1 MNHNKKDIAAGRY
14 YVHNTNSSPSQTV
27 VTEPENKQ
35 KRKRFKKLKTVS
47 GDELMKKTVKPVRF
61 VVKDLLPRGL
71 NIVAGKRKE
80 GKSWLMLDLCFSVAA
95 GEKFLDFDT
104 EQGTVL
110 YLDLEDPETRLL
122 QRAREIRDV
131 IPSRFHEATRAGKLG
146 AGLAEQIEDFV
157 RDHPDTNLVV
167 IDTLQKIRK
176 PKGDTYA
183 GDYQVVSSLKNLADK
198 LNIAIVCI
206 HHTRKMKAK
215 DTFDSVLGSTGLTA
229 AADGIYVLERKAEG
243 KPFGQL
249 SFISR
254 DIPDGS
260 ISVRF
265 DHDTCRWYPV
275 TQSDMERELL
285 LTDDADEAMSAL
297 VSFMKQ
303 ELIYEGTATELC
315 ERLGLNIGANNLS
328 SKLSKYKNSLQKLG
342 VDYTK
347 EKRNNHKVFTL
358 NYNRKEPEYD
368 GTMKSAYT
376 LEAMKKPGEQPFV
389 GDSENGLH
397 RTA

>member
-1 MNHNKKDIAAGRY
+1 MNWDAFKNHDGTY
-14 YVHNTNSSPSQTV
+14 YVHR
-27 VTEPENKQ
+27 EYNKPMPDAELGQEAEQ
-35 KRKRFKKLKTVS
+35 KRKKFKKLRTVS
-47 GDELMKKTVKPVRF
+47 GDELMKKTIKPARF
-61 VVKDLLPRGL
+61 VVNGLLPRGL

-80 GKSWLMLDLCFSVAA
+80 GKSWLMLDLCFSVAE
-95 GEKFLDFDT
+95 GEKFLDHPT

-110 YLDLEDPETRLL
+110 YLDLEDPESRLI

-131 IPSRFHEATRAGKLG
+131 IPSKFHEATKAGRLG
-146 AGLAEQIEDFV
+146 GGLTEQIEDFV
-157 RDHPDTNLVV
+157 KEHPDTNLVV

-183 GDYQVVSSLKNLADK
+183 GDYAVISALKNLADR
-198 LNIAIVCI
+198 LDIAIVCI

-229 AADGIYVLERKAEG
+229 AADGIYVLERKADG
-243 KPFGQL
+243 KPFGRL
-249 SFISR
+249 SYISR
-254 DIPDGS
+254 DLPDGDLP
-260 ISVRF
+260 VRF
-265 DHDTCRWYPV
+265 DHDTCRWYPIA
-275 TQSDMERELL
+275 SIDMERELL
-285 LTDDADEAMSAL
+285 LADDAMSAL

-303 ELIYEGTATELC
+303 ELIYEGTATDLC

-328 SKLSKYKNSLQKLG
+328 SKLSKYKYSLQKLG
-342 VDYTK
+342 IEYTK
-347 EKRNNHKVFTL
+347 EKRNNNKVFTL

-376 LEAMKKPGEQPFV
+376 IDTMKKPGEEPFV
-389 GDSENGLH
+389 GISENGLH

>member
-1 MNHNKKDIAAGRY
+1 MNWDAFKNHDGTY
-14 YVHNTNSSPSQTV
+14 YVHR
-27 VTEPENKQ
+27 EYNKPMPDAELGQEAEQ
-35 KRKRFKKLKTVS
+35 KRKKFKKLRTVS
-47 GDELMKKTVKPVRF
+47 GDELMKKTVKPARF
-61 VVKDLLPRGL
+61 VVNGLLPRGL

-80 GKSWLMLDLCFSVAA
+80 GKSWLMLDLCFSVAE
-95 GEKFLDFDT
+95 GEKFLDHDT

-110 YLDLEDPETRLL
+110 YLDLEDPESRLI
-122 QRAREIRDV
+122 QRARGIRDV
-131 IPSRFHEATRAGKLG
+131 IPSKFHEATKAGRLG
-146 AGLAEQIEDFV
+146 GGLTEQIEDFV
-157 RDHPDTNLVV
+157 KEHPDTNLVV

-183 GDYQVVSSLKNLADK
+183 GDYAVISALKNLADR
-198 LNIAIVCI
+198 LDIAIVCI

-229 AADGIYVLERKAEG
+229 AADGIYVLERKADD
-243 KPFGQL
+243 KPFGRL

-254 DIPDGS
+254 DLPDGDLP
-260 ISVRF
+260 VRF
-265 DHDTCRWYPV
+265 DHDTCRWYPIAS
-275 TQSDMERELL
+275 SDMERELL
-285 LTDDADEAMSAL
+285 LADEAMSAL
-297 VSFMKQ
+297 VSFMQQ

-376 LEAMKKPGEQPFV
+376 PEALKKPGEEPFV
-389 GDSENGLH
+389 GISENGLH

>member
-1 MNHNKKDIAAGRY
+1 MNRDAFKNHDGTY
-14 YVHNTNSSPSQTV
+14 YVHR
-27 VTEPENKQ
+27 EYNKPMPDAELGQEAEQ
-35 KRKRFKKLKTVS
+35 KRKKFRKLRTVS
-47 GDELMKKTVKPVRF
+47 GDELMKKTVKPARF
-61 VVKDLLPRGL
+61 VVNGLLPRGL

-80 GKSWLMLDLCFSVAA
+80 GKSWLMLDLCFSVAE
-95 GEKFLDFDT
+95 GEKFLDHDT

-110 YLDLEDPETRLL
+110 YLDLEDPESRLI
-122 QRAREIRDV
+122 QRARGIRDV
-131 IPSRFHEATRAGKLG
+131 IPSKFHEATKAGRLG
-146 AGLAEQIEDFV
+146 GGLTEQIEDFV
-157 RDHPDTNLVV
+157 KEHPDTNLVV

-183 GDYQVVSSLKNLADK
+183 GDYAVISALKNLADR
-198 LNIAIVCI
+198 LDISIVCI

-229 AADGIYVLERKAEG
+229 AADGIYVLERKADG
-243 KPFGQL
+243 KPFGRL

-254 DIPDGS
+254 DLPDGDLP
-260 ISVRF
+260 VRF
-265 DHDTCRWYPV
+265 DHDTCRWYPIAS
-275 TQSDMERELL
+275 SDMERELL
-285 LTDDADEAMSAL
+285 LADEAMSAL

-328 SKLSKYKNSLQKLG
+328 SKLSKYKSSLQKLG

-376 LEAMKKPGEQPFV
+376 PEALKKPGEEPFV
-389 GDSENGLH
+389 GISENGLH

>member
-1 MNHNKKDIAAGRY
+1 MMNWDAFKNHDGTY
-14 YVHNTNSSPSQTV
+14 YVHR
-27 VTEPENKQ
+27 EYNKPMPDAELGQ
-35 KRKRFKKLKTVS
+35 EAEQNRKKFKKLRTVS
-47 GDELMKKTVKPVRF
+47 GDELMKKTVKPARF
-61 VVKDLLPRGL
+61 IVNGLLPRGL

-80 GKSWLMLDLCFSVAA
+80 GKSWLMLDLCFSVAE
-95 GEKFLDFDT
+95 GEKFLDHDT

-110 YLDLEDPETRLL
+110 YLDLEDPESRLI
-122 QRAREIRDV
+122 QRARGIRDV
-131 IPSRFHEATRAGKLG
+131 IPSKFHEATKAGRLG
-146 AGLAEQIEDFV
+146 GGLTEQIEDFV
-157 RDHPDTNLVV
+157 KEHPDTNLVV

-183 GDYQVVSSLKNLADK
+183 GDYAVISALKSLADR
-198 LNIAIVCI
+198 LDIAIVCI

-229 AADGIYVLERKAEG
+229 AADSIYVLERRADG
-243 KPFGQL
+243 KPFGRL

-254 DIPDGS
+254 DLPDGDLP
-260 ISVRF
+260 VRF
-265 DHDTCRWYPV
+265 DHDTCRWYPIAS
-275 TQSDMERELL
+275 SDMERELL
-285 LTDDADEAMSAL
+285 LADEAMSAL

-303 ELIYEGTATELC
+303 ELIYEGTATDLC

-328 SKLSKYKNSLQKLG
+328 SKLSKYKDSLQKLG

-347 EKRNNHKVFTL
+347 EKRNNHKVFIL

-376 LEAMKKPGEQPFV
+376 IDTMKKPGEEPFV
-389 GDSENGLH
+389 GISENGLH

>member
-1 MNHNKKDIAAGRY
+1 MNWDAFKNHDGTY
-14 YVHNTNSSPSQTV
+14 YVHR
-27 VTEPENKQ
+27 EYNKPMPDAELGQEAEQ
-35 KRKRFKKLKTVS
+35 KRKKFKKLRTVS
-47 GDELMKKTVKPVRF
+47 GDELMKKTVKPARF
-61 VVKDLLPRGL
+61 VVNGLLPRGL
-71 NIVAGKRKE
+71 NIIAGKRKE
-80 GKSWLMLDLCFSVAA
+80 GKSWLMLDLCFSVAE
-95 GEKFLDFDT
+95 GEKFLDHDT

-110 YLDLEDPETRLL
+110 YLDLEDPESRLI
-122 QRAREIRDV
+122 QRARGIRDV
-131 IPSRFHEATRAGKLG
+131 IPSKFHEATKAGRLG
-146 AGLAEQIEDFV
+146 GGLTEQIEDFV
-157 RDHPDTNLVV
+157 KEHPDTNLVV

-183 GDYQVVSSLKNLADK
+183 GDYAVISALKNLADR
-198 LNIAIVCI
+198 LDIAIVCI

-229 AADGIYVLERKAEG
+229 AADGIYVLERKADD
-243 KPFGQL
+243 KPFGRL

-254 DIPDGS
+254 DLPDGDLP
-260 ISVRF
+260 VRF
-265 DHDTCRWYPV
+265 DHDTCRWYPIAS
-275 TQSDMERELL
+275 SDMERELL
-285 LTDDADEAMSAL
+285 LADEAMSAL
-297 VSFMKQ
+297 VSFMQQ

-376 LEAMKKPGEQPFV
+376 PEALKKPGEEPFV
-389 GDSENGLH
+389 GISENGLH

>member
-1 MNHNKKDIAAGRY
+1 MNQIDKDITEGRY
-14 YVHNTNSSPSQTV
+14 YVHRTYSAPSQDAV
-27 VTEPENKQ
+27 IEPENKQ
-35 KRKRFKKLKTVS
+35 KHKRFKKLKTVS

-61 VVKDLLPRGL
+61 VVKNLLPRGL
-71 NIVAGKRKE
+71 NIVVGKRKE

-131 IPSRFHEATRAGKLG
+131 IPSNFHEATRAGKLG

-157 RDHPDTNLVV
+157 HDHPDTNLVV

-183 GDYQVVSSLKNLADK
+183 GDYQVISSLKNLADK

-243 KPFGQL
+243 KPFGRL

-254 DIPDGS
+254 DVPDGEF
-260 ISVRF
+260 SVRF
-265 DHDTCRWYPV
+265 DYETCR
-275 TQSDMERELL
+275 
-285 LTDDADEAMSAL
+285 
-297 VSFMKQ
+297 
-303 ELIYEGTATELC
+303 
-315 ERLGLNIGANNLS
+315 
-328 SKLSKYKNSLQKLG
+328 
-342 VDYTK
+342 
-347 EKRNNHKVFTL
+347 
-358 NYNRKEPEYD
+358 
-368 GTMKSAYT
+368 
-376 LEAMKKPGEQPFV
+376 
-389 GDSENGLH
+389 
-397 RTA
+397 

>member
-1 MNHNKKDIAAGRY
+1 MMNWDAFKNHDGTY
-14 YVHNTNSSPSQTV
+14 YVHR
-27 VTEPENKQ
+27 EYNKPMPDAELGQEAEQ
-35 KRKRFKKLKTVS
+35 KRKKFKKLRTVS
-47 GDELMKKTVKPVRF
+47 GDELMKKTVKPARF
-61 VVKDLLPRGL
+61 IVNGLLPRGL

-80 GKSWLMLDLCFSVAA
+80 GKSWLMLDLCFSVAE
-95 GEKFLDFDT
+95 GEKFLDHDT

-110 YLDLEDPETRLL
+110 YLDLEDPESRLI
-122 QRAREIRDV
+122 QRARGIRDV
-131 IPSRFHEATRAGKLG
+131 IPSGFHEATKAGRLG
-146 AGLAEQIEDFV
+146 GGLTEQIEDFV
-157 RDHPDTNLVV
+157 KEHPDTNLVV

-183 GDYQVVSSLKNLADK
+183 GDYAVISALKNLADR
-198 LNIAIVCI
+198 LDIAIVCI

-229 AADGIYVLERKAEG
+229 AADGIYVLERKADG
-243 KPFGQL
+243 KPFGRL

-254 DIPDGS
+254 DLPDGDLP
-260 ISVRF
+260 VRF
-265 DHDTCRWYPV
+265 DHDTCRWYPIA
-275 TQSDMERELL
+275 SIDMERELL
-285 LTDDADEAMSAL
+285 LADEAMSAL

-376 LEAMKKPGEQPFV
+376 PEALKKPGEEPFV
-389 GDSENGLH
+389 GISENGLH

>member
-1 MNHNKKDIAAGRY
+1 
-14 YVHNTNSSPSQTV
+14 
-27 VTEPENKQ
+27 
-35 KRKRFKKLKTVS
+35 
-47 GDELMKKTVKPVRF
+47 MKKSVKPVRF
-61 VVKDLLPRGL
+61 IVKDLLPRGL

-131 IPSRFHEATRAGKLG
+131 IPSEFHEATRAGKLG

-157 RDHPDTNLVV
+157 HDHPDTNLVV

-198 LNIAIVCI
+198 LNIAIICI

-243 KPFGQL
+243 KPFGKL

-254 DIPDGS
+254 DVPDGE
-260 ISVRF
+260 IPVCF
-265 DHDTCRWYPV
+265 DHDTCRWYPI
-275 TQSDMERELL
+275 TPTDMERELL
-285 LTDDADEAMSAL
+285 LADEAMSAL
-297 VSFMKQ
+297 VSFIKQ

-328 SKLSKYKNSLQKLG
+328 SKLSKYKDLLQKLG
-342 VDYTK
+342 IDYTK

-376 LEAMKKPGEQPFV
+376 LETIK
-389 GDSENGLH
+389 
-397 RTA
+397 

>member
-1 MNHNKKDIAAGRY
+1 MMNWDAFKNHDGTY
-14 YVHNTNSSPSQTV
+14 YVHR
-27 VTEPENKQ
+27 EYNKPMPDAELGQ
-35 KRKRFKKLKTVS
+35 EAPQNRKKFKKLRTVS
-47 GDELMKKTVKPVRF
+47 GDELMKKTIKPARF
-61 VVKDLLPRGL
+61 VVNGLLPRGL

-80 GKSWLMLDLCFSVAA
+80 GKSWLMLDLCFSVAE
-95 GEKFLDFDT
+95 GEKFLDHDT

-110 YLDLEDPETRLL
+110 YLDLEDPESRLI

-131 IPSRFHEATRAGKLG
+131 IPSKFHEATKAGRLG
-146 AGLAEQIEDFV
+146 GGLTEQIEDFV
-157 RDHPDTNLVV
+157 KEHPDTNLVV

-183 GDYQVVSSLKNLADK
+183 GDYAVISALKNLADR
-198 LNIAIVCI
+198 LDIAIVCI
-206 HHTRKMKAK
+206 HNTRKMKAK

-229 AADGIYVLERKAEG
+229 AADGIYVLERRADG
-243 KPFGQL
+243 KPFGRL

-254 DIPDGS
+254 DLPDGDLP
-260 ISVRF
+260 VRF
-265 DHDTCRWYPV
+265 DHDTCRWYPIAS
-275 TQSDMERELL
+275 SDMERELL
-285 LTDDADEAMSAL
+285 LADEAMSAL

-315 ERLGLNIGANNLS
+315 ERLSLNIGANNLS

-376 LEAMKKPGEQPFV
+376 PEALKKPGEEPFV
-389 GDSENGLH
+389 GISENGLH

>member
-1 MNHNKKDIAAGRY
+1 MMNWDAFKNHDGTY
-14 YVHNTNSSPSQTV
+14 YVHR
-27 VTEPENKQ
+27 EYNKPMPDAELGQ
-35 KRKRFKKLKTVS
+35 EAPQNRKKFKKLRTVS
-47 GDELMKKTVKPVRF
+47 GDELMKKTVKPARF
-61 VVKDLLPRGL
+61 VVNGLLPRGL

-80 GKSWLMLDLCFSVAA
+80 GKSWLMLDLCFSVAE
-95 GEKFLDFDT
+95 GEKFLDHDT

-110 YLDLEDPETRLL
+110 YLDLEDPESRLI
-122 QRAREIRDV
+122 QRARGIRDV
-131 IPSRFHEATRAGKLG
+131 IPSKFHEATKAGRLG
-146 AGLAEQIEDFV
+146 GGLTEQIEDFV
-157 RDHPDTNLVV
+157 KEHPDTNLVV

-183 GDYQVVSSLKNLADK
+183 GDYAVISALKNLADR
-198 LNIAIVCI
+198 LDIAIVCI

-229 AADGIYVLERKAEG
+229 AADGIYVLERKADG
-243 KPFGQL
+243 KPFGRL

-254 DIPDGS
+254 DLPDGDLP
-260 ISVRF
+260 VRF
-265 DHDTCRWYPV
+265 DHDTCRWYPIAS
-275 TQSDMERELL
+275 SDMERELL
-285 LTDDADEAMSAL
+285 LTDEAMSAL

-315 ERLGLNIGANNLS
+315 ERLGLNISANNLS

-376 LEAMKKPGEQPFV
+376 PEALKKPGEEPFV
-389 GDSENGLH
+389 GISENGLH

>member
-1 MNHNKKDIAAGRY
+1 MNQNDKDIAEGRY
-14 YVHNTNSSPSQTV
+14 YVHRDHSKEVPAANYPYETP
-27 VTEPENKQ
+27 Q
-35 KRKRFKKLKTVS
+35 KRKKFKKLKTVS
-47 GDELMKKTVKPVRF
+47 GDELMKKSVKPVRF
-61 VVKDLLPRGL
+61 IVKDLLPRGL

-122 QRAREIRDV
+122 QRAREIRDI
-131 IPSRFHEATRAGKLG
+131 IPSKFHEATSAGKLG

-157 RDHPDTNLVV
+157 RNHPDTNLVV
-167 IDTLQKIRK
+167 IDALQKIRK

-183 GDYQVVSSLKNLADK
+183 GDYAVISALKNLADK

-229 AADGIYVLERKAEG
+229 AADGIYVLERKAAG

-254 DIPDGS
+254 DVPDGE
-260 ISVRF
+260 IPVRF
-265 DHDTCRWYPV
+265 DHDTCRWFPV
-275 TQSDMERELL
+275 TTSDMEREMLL
-285 LTDDADEAMSAL
+285 ADEAMSAL
-297 VSFMKQ
+297 IDFMKK
-303 ELIYEGTATELC
+303 ETIFEGTATELC
-315 ERLGLNIGANNLS
+315 ERLGLKIGANNLS
-328 SKLSKYKNSLQKLG
+328 SKLSKYKDSLQKLG
-342 VDYTK
+342 IDYTK
-347 EKRNNHKVFTL
+347 ERHKTQRLLTL
-358 NYNRKEPEYD
+358 IYTPK
-368 GTMKSAYT
+368 TMGDDETMISQHGVTMVKSA
-376 LEAMKKPGEQPFV
+376 
-389 GDSENGLH
+389 
-397 RTA
+397 

>member
-1 MNHNKKDIAAGRY
+1 MNWDAFKNHDGTY
-14 YVHNTNSSPSQTV
+14 YVHR
-27 VTEPENKQ
+27 EHNKPMPDAELGQEAEQ
-35 KRKRFKKLKTVS
+35 KRKKFKKLRTVS
-47 GDELMKKTVKPVRF
+47 GDELMKKTVKPARF
-61 VVKDLLPRGL
+61 VVNGLLPRGL

-80 GKSWLMLDLCFSVAA
+80 GKSWLMLDLCFSVAE
-95 GEKFLDFDT
+95 GEKFLDHDT

-110 YLDLEDPETRLL
+110 YLDLEGPESRLI
-122 QRAREIRDV
+122 QRARGIRDV
-131 IPSRFHEATRAGKLG
+131 IPSKFHEATKAGRLG
-146 AGLAEQIEDFV
+146 GGLTEQIEDFV
-157 RDHPDTNLVV
+157 KEHPDTNLVV

-183 GDYQVVSSLKNLADK
+183 GDYAVISALKNLADR
-198 LNIAIVCI
+198 LDIAIVCI

-229 AADGIYVLERKAEG
+229 AADGIYVLERKADG
-243 KPFGQL
+243 KPFGRL

-254 DIPDGS
+254 DLPDGDLP
-260 ISVRF
+260 VRF
-265 DHDTCRWYPV
+265 DHDTCRWYPIA
-275 TQSDMERELL
+275 SIDMERELL
-285 LTDDADEAMSAL
+285 LADEAMSAL

-303 ELIYEGTATELC
+303 ELIYEGTATDLC

-376 LEAMKKPGEQPFV
+376 PEALKKPGEEPFV
-389 GDSENGLH
+389 GISENGLH

>member
-1 MNHNKKDIAAGRY
+1 MNQYKKEIAAGRY

-35 KRKRFKKLKTVS
+35 KRKKFKKLKTVS

-95 GEKFLDFDT
+95 GKSFMDHPT

-110 YLDLEDPETRLL
+110 YLDLEDPETRLI

-131 IPSRFHEATRAGKLG
+131 IPSKFHEATRAGKLG
-146 AGLAEQIEDFV
+146 SGLAEQIEDFV
-157 RDHPDTNLVV
+157 RDHPDTNLIV

-229 AADGIYVLERKAEG
+229 AADGIYVMERKAEG
-243 KPFGQL
+243 KPFGKL

-254 DIPDGS
+254 DIPDGE

-265 DHDTCRWYPV
+265 DHNTCRWYRV
-275 TQSDMERELL
+275 TPSDMERELL
-285 LTDDADEAMSAL
+285 LADEAMSAL
-297 VSFMKQ
+297 IDFMKR
-303 ELIYEGTATELC
+303 ETVFKGTATELF
-315 ERLGLNIGANNLS
+315 ERLGLKIGANNLS
-328 SKLSKYKNSLQKLG
+328 SKLAKYENSLRNLG
-342 VDYTK
+342 IEFTKDRRKTQRMLTLIYTPK
-347 EKRNNHKVFTL
+347 
-358 NYNRKEPEYD
+358 
-368 GTMKSAYT
+368 TMGDDETMISQHGVTMVKSA
-376 LEAMKKPGEQPFV
+376 
-389 GDSENGLH
+389 
-397 RTA
+397 

>member
-1 MNHNKKDIAAGRY
+1 MMNWDAFKNHDGTY
-14 YVHNTNSSPSQTV
+14 YVHR
-27 VTEPENKQ
+27 EYNKPMPDAELGQ
-35 KRKRFKKLKTVS
+35 EAPQNRKKFKKLRTVS
-47 GDELMKKTVKPVRF
+47 GDELMKKTVKPARF
-61 VVKDLLPRGL
+61 VVNGLLPRGL

-80 GKSWLMLDLCFSVAA
+80 GKSWLMLDLCFSVAE
-95 GEKFLDFDT
+95 GEKFLDRPT

-110 YLDLEDPETRLL
+110 YLDLEDPESRLI
-122 QRAREIRDV
+122 QRARGIRDV
-131 IPSRFHEATRAGKLG
+131 IPSKFHEATKAGRLG
-146 AGLAEQIEDFV
+146 GGLTEQIEDFV
-157 RDHPDTNLVV
+157 KEHPDTNLVV

-183 GDYQVVSSLKNLADK
+183 GDYAVISALKNLAGRLD
-198 LNIAIVCI
+198 IAIVCI

-229 AADGIYVLERKAEG
+229 AADGIYVLERKADG
-243 KPFGQL
+243 KPFGRL

-254 DIPDGS
+254 DLPDGDLP
-260 ISVRF
+260 VRF
-265 DHDTCRWYPV
+265 DHDTCRWYPIAS
-275 TQSDMERELL
+275 SDMERELL
-285 LTDDADEAMSAL
+285 LADDAMSAL

-328 SKLSKYKNSLQKLG
+328 SKLSKYKYSLQKLG

-376 LEAMKKPGEQPFV
+376 PEALKKPGEAPFV
-389 GDSENGLH
+389 GISENGLH

>member
-1 MNHNKKDIAAGRY
+1 MKQNKADALAGRY
-14 YVHNTNSSPSQTV
+14 YVHREYNSPLP
-27 VTEPENKQ
+27 TEDFSSTQAK
-35 KRKRFKKLKTVS
+35 KRKKYKELMTQS
-47 GDELMKKTVKPVRF
+47 GDDLMKKEVRPVQF
-61 VVKDLLPRGL
+61 VVDGLLPRGL
-71 NIVAGKRKE
+71 SIVAGKRKE

-131 IPSRFHEATRAGKLG
+131 IPSQFHEATRAGKLG

-157 RDHPDTNLVV
+157 HDHPDTNLVV

-183 GDYQVVSSLKNLADK
+183 GDYQVVSSLKSLADK
-198 LNIAIVCI
+198 LEIAIVCI

-243 KPFGQL
+243 KPFGKL

-254 DIPDGS
+254 DIPDGD

-265 DHDTCRWYPV
+265 DHDTCRWYPI
-275 TQSDMERELL
+275 TPSDMEREMLL
-285 LTDDADEAMSAL
+285 ADEAMSAL
-297 VSFMKQ
+297 IDFMKR
-303 ELIYEGTATELC
+303 ELLFEGTATELC
-315 ERLGLNIGANNLS
+315 ERLGLKIGANNLS
-328 SKLSKYKNSLQKLG
+328 SKLAKYENSLRNLG
-342 VDYTK
+342 IEFTKDRRKTQRLLTLIYTPK
-347 EKRNNHKVFTL
+347 TKGDDE
-358 NYNRKEPEYD
+358 
-368 GTMKSAYT
+368 TMISQHGVTMVKSA
-376 LEAMKKPGEQPFV
+376 
-389 GDSENGLH
+389 
-397 RTA
+397 

>member
-1 MNHNKKDIAAGRY
+1 MNWDAFKNHDGTY
-14 YVHNTNSSPSQTV
+14 YVHR
-27 VTEPENKQ
+27 EYNKPMPDAGLGQ
-35 KRKRFKKLKTVS
+35 EATQNRKKFKKLRTVS
-47 GDELMKKTVKPVRF
+47 GDELMKKTIKPARF
-61 VVKDLLPRGL
+61 VVNGLLPRGL

-80 GKSWLMLDLCFSVAA
+80 GKSWLMLDLCFSVAE
-95 GEKFLDFDT
+95 GEKFLDYST

-110 YLDLEDPETRLL
+110 YLDLEDPESRLI
-122 QRAREIRDV
+122 QRARGIRDV
-131 IPSRFHEATRAGKLG
+131 IPSKFHEATKADRLG
-146 AGLAEQIEDFV
+146 GGLTEQIEDFV
-157 RDHPDTNLVV
+157 KEHPDTNLVV

-183 GDYQVVSSLKNLADK
+183 GDYAVISALKNLADR
-198 LNIAIVCI
+198 LDIAIVCI

-229 AADGIYVLERKAEG
+229 AADGIYVLERKADG
-243 KPFGQL
+243 KPFGRL

-254 DIPDGS
+254 DLPDGDLP
-260 ISVRF
+260 VRF
-265 DHDTCRWYPV
+265 DHDTCRWYPIAS
-275 TQSDMERELL
+275 SDMERELL
-285 LTDDADEAMSAL
+285 LADDAMSAL

-303 ELIYEGTATELC
+303 ELIYEGTATGLC

-376 LEAMKKPGEQPFV
+376 PEALKKPGEEPFV
-389 GDSENGLH
+389 GISENGLH

>member
-1 MNHNKKDIAAGRY
+1 MNWDAFKNHDGTY
-14 YVHNTNSSPSQTV
+14 YVHR
-27 VTEPENKQ
+27 EYNKPMPDAELGQEVDQ
-35 KRKRFKKLKTVS
+35 KRKKFKKLRTVS
-47 GDELMKKTVKPVRF
+47 GDELMKKTIKPARF
-61 VVKDLLPRGL
+61 VVNGLLPRGL

-80 GKSWLMLDLCFSVAA
+80 GKSWLMLDLCFSVAE
-95 GEKFLDFDT
+95 GEKFLDRPT

-110 YLDLEDPETRLL
+110 YLDLEDPESRLI
-122 QRAREIRDV
+122 QRARGIRDV
-131 IPSRFHEATRAGKLG
+131 IPSKFHEATKAGRLG
-146 AGLAEQIEDFV
+146 GGLTEQIEDFV
-157 RDHPDTNLVV
+157 KEHPDTNLVV

-183 GDYQVVSSLKNLADK
+183 GDYAVISALKNLADR
-198 LNIAIVCI
+198 LDIAIVCI

-229 AADGIYVLERKAEG
+229 AADGIYVLERKADG
-243 KPFGQL
+243 KPFGRL
-249 SFISR
+249 SYISR
-254 DIPDGS
+254 DLPDGDLP
-260 ISVRF
+260 VRF
-265 DHDTCRWYPV
+265 DHDTCRWYPIAS
-275 TQSDMERELL
+275 SDMERELL
-285 LTDDADEAMSAL
+285 LADEAMSAL

-303 ELIYEGTATELC
+303 ELIYEGTATDLC

-376 LEAMKKPGEQPFV
+376 PEALKKPGEEPFV
-389 GDSENGLH
+389 GVSENGLH

>member
-1 MNHNKKDIAAGRY
+1 MNWDAFKNHDGTY
-14 YVHNTNSSPSQTV
+14 YVHR
-27 VTEPENKQ
+27 EYNKPMPDAELGQEAEQ
-35 KRKRFKKLKTVS
+35 KRKKFKKLRTVS
-47 GDELMKKTVKPVRF
+47 GDELMKKTVKPARF
-61 VVKDLLPRGL
+61 VVNGLLPRGL

-80 GKSWLMLDLCFSVAA
+80 GKSWLMLDLCFSVAE
-95 GEKFLDFDT
+95 GEKFLDHDT

-110 YLDLEDPETRLL
+110 YLDLEDPESRLI
-122 QRAREIRDV
+122 QRARGIRDV
-131 IPSRFHEATRAGKLG
+131 IPSKFHEATKAGRLG
-146 AGLAEQIEDFV
+146 GGLTEQIEDFV
-157 RDHPDTNLVV
+157 KEHPDTNLVV

-183 GDYQVVSSLKNLADK
+183 GDYAVISALKNLADR
-198 LNIAIVCI
+198 LDIAIVCI

-229 AADGIYVLERKAEG
+229 AADGIYVLERKADG
-243 KPFGQL
+243 KPFGRL

-254 DIPDGS
+254 DLPDGDLP
-260 ISVRF
+260 VRF
-265 DHDTCRWYPV
+265 DHDTCRWYPIAS
-275 TQSDMERELL
+275 SDMERELL
-285 LTDDADEAMSAL
+285 LADEAMSTL

-303 ELIYEGTATELC
+303 ELIYEGTATDLC

-328 SKLSKYKNSLQKLG
+328 SRLSKYKNSLQKFG

-376 LEAMKKPGEQPFV
+376 PEAVKKPGEAPFV
-389 GDSENGLH
+389 GISENGLH

>member
-1 MNHNKKDIAAGRY
+1 MNWDAFKNHDGTY
-14 YVHNTNSSPSQTV
+14 YVHR
-27 VTEPENKQ
+27 EYNKPMPDAELGQ
-35 KRKRFKKLKTVS
+35 EATQNRKKFKKLRTVS
-47 GDELMKKTVKPVRF
+47 GDELMKKTVKPARF
-61 VVKDLLPRGL
+61 VVNGLLPRGL

-80 GKSWLMLDLCFSVAA
+80 GKSWLMLDLCFSVAE
-95 GEKFLDFDT
+95 GEKFLDHDT

-110 YLDLEDPETRLL
+110 YLDLEDPESRLI
-122 QRAREIRDV
+122 QRARGIRDV
-131 IPSRFHEATRAGKLG
+131 IPSKFHEATKAGRLG
-146 AGLAEQIEDFV
+146 GGLTEQIEDFV
-157 RDHPDTNLVV
+157 KEHPDTNLVV

-183 GDYQVVSSLKNLADK
+183 GDYAVISALKNLADR
-198 LNIAIVCI
+198 LDIAIVCI

-229 AADGIYVLERKAEG
+229 AADGIYVLERKADG
-243 KPFGQL
+243 KPFGRL

-254 DIPDGS
+254 DLPDGDLP
-260 ISVRF
+260 VRF
-265 DHDTCRWYPV
+265 DHDTCRWYPIAS
-275 TQSDMERELL
+275 SDMERELL
-285 LTDDADEAMSAL
+285 LADEAMSAL

-303 ELIYEGTATELC
+303 ELIYEGTATDLC

-328 SKLSKYKNSLQKLG
+328 SKLSKYKIALQKLG

-376 LEAMKKPGEQPFV
+376 PEALKKPGEEPFV
-389 GDSENGLH
+389 GISENGLH

>member
-1 MNHNKKDIAAGRY
+1 MNWDAFKNHDGTY
-14 YVHNTNSSPSQTV
+14 YVHR
-27 VTEPENKQ
+27 EYNKPMPDAELGQETPQ
-35 KRKRFKKLKTVS
+35 KRKKFKKLRTVS
-47 GDELMKKTVKPVRF
+47 GDELMKKTVKPARF
-61 VVKDLLPRGL
+61 VVNGLLPRGL

-80 GKSWLMLDLCFSVAA
+80 GKSWLMLDLCFSVAE
-95 GEKFLDFDT
+95 GEKFLDHPT

-110 YLDLEDPETRLL
+110 YLDLEDPESRLI
-122 QRAREIRDV
+122 QRARGIRDV
-131 IPSRFHEATRAGKLG
+131 IPSKFHEATKAGRLG
-146 AGLAEQIEDFV
+146 GGLTEQIEDFV
-157 RDHPDTNLVV
+157 KEHPDTNLVV

-183 GDYQVVSSLKNLADK
+183 GDYAVISALKSLADR
-198 LNIAIVCI
+198 LDIAIVCI

-229 AADGIYVLERKAEG
+229 AADGIYVLERRADG
-243 KPFGQL
+243 KPFGRL

-254 DIPDGS
+254 DLPDGDLP
-260 ISVRF
+260 VRF
-265 DHDTCRWYPV
+265 DHDTCRWYPIAS
-275 TQSDMERELL
+275 SDMERELL
-285 LTDDADEAMSAL
+285 LADEAMSAL

-303 ELIYEGTATELC
+303 ELIYEGTATDLC

-328 SKLSKYKNSLQKLG
+328 SKLSKYKNTLQKLG
-342 VDYTK
+342 IDYTK

-358 NYNRKEPEYD
+358 NYNRKMPEYD

-376 LEAMKKPGEQPFV
+376 PEAMKKPGEEPFV
-389 GDSENGLH
+389 GISENGLH

>member
-1 MNHNKKDIAAGRY
+1 MNQNDKDIAEGRY
-14 YVHNTNSSPSQTV
+14 CVHRDHSKEVPTANYPYE
-27 VTEPENKQ
+27 EPQ
-35 KRKRFKKLKTVS
+35 KRKKFRKLRTVS
-47 GDELMKKTVKPVRF
+47 GDELMKKTVKPARF

-71 NIVAGKRKE
+71 SIVAGKRKE
-80 GKSWLMLDLCFSVAA
+80 GKSWLMLDLCFSVAE

-131 IPSRFHEATRAGKLG
+131 IPSKFHEATKAGRLG
-146 AGLAEQIEDFV
+146 NGLTEQIEDFV
-157 RDHPDTNLVV
+157 HDYLDTNLVV

-183 GDYQVVSSLKNLADK
+183 GDYQVISSLKNLADK

-243 KPFGQL
+243 KPFGRL

-254 DIPDGS
+254 DLPDGE
-260 ISVRF
+260 IPVRF
-265 DHDTCRWYPV
+265 DHDTCRWYPI
-275 TQSDMERELL
+275 TPSDMERELL
-285 LTDDADEAMSAL
+285 LADEAMSEL
-297 VSFMKQ
+297 IEFMKG
-303 ELIYEGTATELC
+303 ETIFEGTATELC
-315 ERLGLNIGANNLS
+315 VRLGLQIGANNLS
-328 SKLSKYKNSLQKLG
+328 SNLSKYEKSLRNFG
-342 VDYTK
+342 IEYTK
-347 EKRNNHKVFTL
+347 EHHKSQRILTVIYTP
-358 NYNRKEPEYD
+358 KTSGDDE
-368 GTMKSAYT
+368 TMISQHTINMVKSA
-376 LEAMKKPGEQPFV
+376 
-389 GDSENGLH
+389 
-397 RTA
+397 

>member
-1 MNHNKKDIAAGRY
+1 MMNWDAFKNHEGTY
-14 YVHNTNSSPSQTV
+14 YVHR
-27 VTEPENKQ
+27 EYNKPMPDAELGQEAPQ
-35 KRKRFKKLKTVS
+35 KRKKFKKLRTVS
-47 GDELMKKTVKPVRF
+47 GDELMKKTVKPARF
-61 VVKDLLPRGL
+61 VVNGLLPRGL

-80 GKSWLMLDLCFSVAA
+80 GKSWLMLDLCFSVAE
-95 GEKFLDFDT
+95 GEKFLDHDT

-110 YLDLEDPETRLL
+110 YLDLEDPESRLI
-122 QRAREIRDV
+122 QRARGIRDV
-131 IPSRFHEATRAGKLG
+131 IPSKFHEATKAGRLG
-146 AGLAEQIEDFV
+146 GGLTEQIEDFV
-157 RDHPDTNLVV
+157 KEHPDTNLVV

-183 GDYQVVSSLKNLADK
+183 GDYAVISALKNLADR
-198 LNIAIVCI
+198 LDISIVCI

-229 AADGIYVLERKAEG
+229 AADGIYVLERKADG
-243 KPFGQL
+243 KPFGRL

-254 DIPDGS
+254 DLPDGDLP
-260 ISVRF
+260 VRF
-265 DHDTCRWYPV
+265 DHDTCRWYPIAS
-275 TQSDMERELL
+275 SDMERELL
-285 LTDDADEAMSAL
+285 LADDAMSAL

-303 ELIYEGTATELC
+303 ELIYEGTATDLC

-328 SKLSKYKNSLQKLG
+328 SKLSKYKKALQKLG

-358 NYNRKEPEYD
+358 NYNRKMPEYD

-376 LEAMKKPGEQPFV
+376 IDTVKKPGEEPFV
-389 GDSENGLH
+389 GISENDLH

>member
-1 MNHNKKDIAAGRY
+1 MNQNGKDIAEGRY
-14 YVHNTNSSPSQTV
+14 YVHRDHSKEVPAVNYPY
-27 VTEPENKQ
+27 EAPQ
-35 KRKRFKKLKTVS
+35 KRKKFKKLRTVS

-80 GKSWLMLDLCFSVAA
+80 GKSWLMLDLCFSVAS

-131 IPSRFHEATRAGKLG
+131 IPSKFHEATRAGRLG
-146 AGLAEQIEDFV
+146 AGLIEQIEDFV
-157 RDHPDTNLVV
+157 HDHPDTNLVV

-183 GDYQVVSSLKNLADK
+183 GDYQVVSSLKSLADK

-243 KPFGQL
+243 KPFGKL

-254 DIPDGS
+254 DIPDGEL
-260 ISVRF
+260 SVRF
-265 DHDTCRWYPV
+265 DHDTCRWYRV
-275 TQSDMERELL
+275 TPSDMERELL
-285 LTDDADEAMSAL
+285 FSDEAMSAL
-297 VSFMKQ
+297 IDFMKC
-303 ELIYEGTATELC
+303 ETVFEGTATELC
-315 ERLGLNIGANNLS
+315 ERLGLKIGANNLS
-328 SKLSKYKNSLQKLG
+328 SKLAKYENSLRNLG
-342 VDYTK
+342 IEFTKDRRKTQRLLTFIYTPK
-347 EKRNNHKVFTL
+347 
-358 NYNRKEPEYD
+358 
-368 GTMKSAYT
+368 TMGDDETMVSQHGVNMVKSA
-376 LEAMKKPGEQPFV
+376 
-389 GDSENGLH
+389 
-397 RTA
+397 

>member
-1 MNHNKKDIAAGRY
+1 MMNWDAFKNHDGTY
-14 YVHNTNSSPSQTV
+14 YVHR
-27 VTEPENKQ
+27 EYNKPMPDAELGQ
-35 KRKRFKKLKTVS
+35 EAPQNRKKFKKLRTVS
-47 GDELMKKTVKPVRF
+47 GDELMKKTVKPARF
-61 VVKDLLPRGL
+61 VVNGLLPRGL

-80 GKSWLMLDLCFSVAA
+80 GKSWLMLDLCFSVAE
-95 GEKFLDFDT
+95 GEKFLDHPT

-110 YLDLEDPETRLL
+110 YLDLEDPESRLI
-122 QRAREIRDV
+122 QRARGIRDV
-131 IPSRFHEATRAGKLG
+131 IPSKFHEATKAGRLG
-146 AGLAEQIEDFV
+146 GGLTEQIEDFV
-157 RDHPDTNLVV
+157 KEHPDTNLVV

-183 GDYQVVSSLKNLADK
+183 GDYAVISALKNLADRMD
-198 LNIAIVCI
+198 IAIVCI

-229 AADGIYVLERKAEG
+229 AADGIYVLERKADG
-243 KPFGQL
+243 KPFGRL
-249 SFISR
+249 SYISR
-254 DIPDGS
+254 DLHDGDLP
-260 ISVRF
+260 VRF
-265 DHDTCRWYPV
+265 DHDTCRWYPI
-275 TQSDMERELL
+275 TSSDMERELL
-285 LTDDADEAMSAL
+285 LADDAMSAL

-303 ELIYEGTATELC
+303 ELIYEGTATDLC

-376 LEAMKKPGEQPFV
+376 PEALKKPGEEPFV
-389 GDSENGLH
+389 GISENGLH

>member
-1 MNHNKKDIAAGRY
+1 MMNWDAFKNHDGTY
-14 YVHNTNSSPSQTV
+14 YVHR
-27 VTEPENKQ
+27 ECNKPMPDAELGQEAEQ
-35 KRKRFKKLKTVS
+35 KRKKFRKLRTVS
-47 GDELMKKTVKPVRF
+47 GDELMKKTVKPARF
-61 VVKDLLPRGL
+61 VVNGLLPRGL

-80 GKSWLMLDLCFSVAA
+80 GKSWLMLDLCFSVAE
-95 GEKFLDFDT
+95 GEKFLDHDT

-110 YLDLEDPETRLL
+110 YLDLEDPESRLI
-122 QRAREIRDV
+122 QRARGIRDV
-131 IPSRFHEATRAGKLG
+131 IPSKFHEATKAGRLG
-146 AGLAEQIEDFV
+146 GGLTEQIEDFV
-157 RDHPDTNLVV
+157 KEHPDTNLVV

-183 GDYQVVSSLKNLADK
+183 GDYAVISALKNLADR
-198 LNIAIVCI
+198 LDIAIVCI

-229 AADGIYVLERKAEG
+229 AADGIYVLERKADG
-243 KPFGQL
+243 KPFGRL

-254 DIPDGS
+254 DLPDGDLP
-260 ISVRF
+260 VRF
-265 DHDTCRWYPV
+265 DHDTCRWYPIAS
-275 TQSDMERELL
+275 SDMERELL
-285 LTDDADEAMSAL
+285 LADEAMSAL

-376 LEAMKKPGEQPFV
+376 PEAMKKPGEEPFV
-389 GDSENGLH
+389 GISENGLH

>member
-1 MNHNKKDIAAGRY
+1 MNWDAFKNHDGTY
-14 YVHNTNSSPSQTV
+14 YVHR
-27 VTEPENKQ
+27 EYNKPMPDAELGQ
-35 KRKRFKKLKTVS
+35 EATQNRKKFKKLRTVS
-47 GDELMKKTVKPVRF
+47 GDELMKKTVKPARF
-61 VVKDLLPRGL
+61 VVNGLLPRGL

-80 GKSWLMLDLCFSVAA
+80 GKSWLMLDLCFSVAES
-95 GEKFLDFDT
+95 EKFLDHDT

-110 YLDLEDPETRLL
+110 YLDLEDPESRLI
-122 QRAREIRDV
+122 QRARGIRDV
-131 IPSRFHEATRAGKLG
+131 IPSRFHEATKAGRLG
-146 AGLAEQIEDFV
+146 RGLTEQIEDFV
-157 RDHPDTNLVV
+157 KEHPDTNLVV

-183 GDYQVVSSLKNLADK
+183 GDYAVISALKNLADR
-198 LNIAIVCI
+198 LDIAIVCI

-229 AADGIYVLERKAEG
+229 AADGIYVLERKADG
-243 KPFGQL
+243 KPFGRL

-254 DIPDGS
+254 DLPDGDLP
-260 ISVRF
+260 VRF
-265 DHDTCRWYPV
+265 DHDTCRWYPIA
-275 TQSDMERELL
+275 SIDMERELL
-285 LTDDADEAMSAL
+285 LADEAMSAL
-297 VSFMKQ
+297 VLFMKQ

-342 VDYTK
+342 IDYTK

-376 LEAMKKPGEQPFV
+376 PEALKKPGEEPFV
-389 GDSENGLH
+389 GISENGLH

>member
-1 MNHNKKDIAAGRY
+1 MNWDAFKNHDGTY
-14 YVHNTNSSPSQTV
+14 YVHR
-27 VTEPENKQ
+27 EYNKPMPDAELGQEAEQ
-35 KRKRFKKLKTVS
+35 KRKKFRKLRTVS
-47 GDELMKKTVKPVRF
+47 GDELMKKTVKPARF
-61 VVKDLLPRGL
+61 VVNGLLPRGL

-80 GKSWLMLDLCFSVAA
+80 GKSWLMLDLCFSVAE
-95 GEKFLDFDT
+95 GEKFLDHPT

-110 YLDLEDPETRLL
+110 YLDLEDPESRLI
-122 QRAREIRDV
+122 QRARGIRDI
-131 IPSRFHEATRAGKLG
+131 IPSGFHEATKAGRLG
-146 AGLAEQIEDFV
+146 GGLTEQIEDFV
-157 RDHPDTNLVV
+157 KEHPDTNLVV

-183 GDYQVVSSLKNLADK
+183 GDYAVISALKNLADR
-198 LNIAIVCI
+198 LDIAIVCI

-229 AADGIYVLERKAEG
+229 VADGIYVLERKVDG
-243 KPFGQL
+243 KPFGRL

-254 DIPDGS
+254 DLPDGDLP
-260 ISVRF
+260 VRF
-265 DHDTCRWYPV
+265 DYDACRWYPIAS
-275 TQSDMERELL
+275 SDMERELL
-285 LTDDADEAMSAL
+285 LADDAMSAL

-303 ELIYEGTATELC
+303 ELIYEGTATDLC
-315 ERLGLNIGANNLS
+315 ERLGLNIGANNLR
-328 SKLSKYKNSLQKLG
+328 SKLSKYKSSLQKLG

-376 LEAMKKPGEQPFV
+376 PEALKKPGEEPFV
-389 GDSENGLH
+389 GISENGLH

>member
-1 MNHNKKDIAAGRY
+1 MNWDAFKNHDGTY
-14 YVHNTNSSPSQTV
+14 YVHR
-27 VTEPENKQ
+27 EYNKPMPDAELGQEVDQ
-35 KRKRFKKLKTVS
+35 KRKKFKKLRTVS
-47 GDELMKKTVKPVRF
+47 GDELMKKTVKPARF
-61 VVKDLLPRGL
+61 VVNGLLPRGL

-80 GKSWLMLDLCFSVAA
+80 GKSWLMLDLCFSVAE
-95 GEKFLDFDT
+95 GEKFLDRPT

-110 YLDLEDPETRLL
+110 YLDLEDPESRLI
-122 QRAREIRDV
+122 QRARGIRDV
-131 IPSRFHEATRAGKLG
+131 IPSKFHEATKAGRLG
-146 AGLAEQIEDFV
+146 GGLTEQIEDFV
-157 RDHPDTNLVV
+157 KEHPDTNLVV

-183 GDYQVVSSLKNLADK
+183 GDYAVISALKNLADR
-198 LNIAIVCI
+198 LDIAIVCI

-229 AADGIYVLERKAEG
+229 AADGIYVLERKADG
-243 KPFGQL
+243 KPFGRL
-249 SFISR
+249 SYISR
-254 DIPDGS
+254 DLPDGDLP
-260 ISVRF
+260 VRF
-265 DHDTCRWYPV
+265 DHDTCRWYPIAS
-275 TQSDMERELL
+275 SDMERELL
-285 LTDDADEAMSAL
+285 LADEAMSAL

-303 ELIYEGTATELC
+303 ELIYEGTATDLC

-376 LEAMKKPGEQPFV
+376 PEALKKPGEEPFV
-389 GDSENGLH
+389 GVSENGLH

>member
-1 MNHNKKDIAAGRY
+1 MNWDAFKNHDGTY
-14 YVHNTNSSPSQTV
+14 YVHR
-27 VTEPENKQ
+27 EYNKPMPDAELGQEAMQ
-35 KRKRFKKLKTVS
+35 KRKKFKKLRTVS
-47 GDELMKKTVKPVRF
+47 GDELMKKTVKPARF
-61 VVKDLLPRGL
+61 IVNGLLPRGL

-80 GKSWLMLDLCFSVAA
+80 GKSWLMLDLCFSVAE
-95 GEKFLDFDT
+95 GEKFLDHDT

-110 YLDLEDPETRLL
+110 YLDLEDPESRLI
-122 QRAREIRDV
+122 QRARGIRDV
-131 IPSRFHEATRAGKLG
+131 IPSGFHEATKAGRLG
-146 AGLAEQIEDFV
+146 GGLTEQIEDFV
-157 RDHPDTNLVV
+157 KEHPDTNLVV

-183 GDYQVVSSLKNLADK
+183 GDYAVISALKNLADR
-198 LNIAIVCI
+198 LDIAIVCI

-229 AADGIYVLERKAEG
+229 AADGIYVLERKADG
-243 KPFGQL
+243 KPFGRL

-254 DIPDGS
+254 DLPDGDLP
-260 ISVRF
+260 VRF
-265 DHDTCRWYPV
+265 DHDTCRWYPIAS
-275 TQSDMERELL
+275 SDMERELL
-285 LTDDADEAMSAL
+285 LADDAMSAL

-328 SKLSKYKNSLQKLG
+328 SKLSKYKKALQKLG

-358 NYNRKEPEYD
+358 NYNRKKPEYD

-376 LEAMKKPGEQPFV
+376 PEALKKPGEEPFV
-389 GDSENGLH
+389 GISENGLH

>member
-1 MNHNKKDIAAGRY
+1 MNWDAFKNHDGTY
-14 YVHNTNSSPSQTV
+14 YVHR
-27 VTEPENKQ
+27 EYNKPMPDAELGQ
-35 KRKRFKKLKTVS
+35 EAPQNRKKFKKLRTVS
-47 GDELMKKTVKPVRF
+47 GDELMKKTVKPARF
-61 VVKDLLPRGL
+61 VVNGLLPRGL

-80 GKSWLMLDLCFSVAA
+80 GKSWLMLDLCFSVAE
-95 GEKFLDFDT
+95 GEKFLDHDT

-110 YLDLEDPETRLL
+110 YLDLEDPESRLI
-122 QRAREIRDV
+122 QRARGIRDV
-131 IPSRFHEATRAGKLG
+131 IPSGFHEATKAGRLG
-146 AGLAEQIEDFV
+146 GGLTEQIEDFV
-157 RDHPDTNLVV
+157 KEHPDTNLVV

-183 GDYQVVSSLKNLADK
+183 GDYAVISALKNLADR
-198 LNIAIVCI
+198 LDIAIVCI
-206 HHTRKMKAK
+206 HHTQKMKAK

-229 AADGIYVLERKAEG
+229 AADGIYVLERKADG
-243 KPFGQL
+243 KPFGRL

-254 DIPDGS
+254 DLPDGDLP
-260 ISVRF
+260 VRF
-265 DHDTCRWYPV
+265 DHDTCRWYPIAS
-275 TQSDMERELL
+275 SDMERELL
-285 LTDDADEAMSAL
+285 LADEAMSAL

-303 ELIYEGTATELC
+303 ELIYEGTATDLC

-376 LEAMKKPGEQPFV
+376 PEALKKPGEEPFV
-389 GDSENGLH
+389 GISENGLH

>member
-1 MNHNKKDIAAGRY
+1 MNWDAFKNHDGTY
-14 YVHNTNSSPSQTV
+14 YVHR
-27 VTEPENKQ
+27 EYNKPMPDAELGQ
-35 KRKRFKKLKTVS
+35 EATQNRKKFKKLRTVS
-47 GDELMKKTVKPVRF
+47 GDELMKKTVKPARF
-61 VVKDLLPRGL
+61 IVNGLLPRGL

-80 GKSWLMLDLCFSVAA
+80 GKSWLMLDLCFSVAE
-95 GEKFLDFDT
+95 GEKFLDHDT

-110 YLDLEDPETRLL
+110 YLDLEDPESRLI
-122 QRAREIRDV
+122 QRARGIRDV
-131 IPSRFHEATRAGKLG
+131 IPSKFHEATKAGRLG
-146 AGLAEQIEDFV
+146 GGLTEQIEDFV
-157 RDHPDTNLVV
+157 KEHPDTNLVV

-183 GDYQVVSSLKNLADK
+183 GDYAVISALKSLADR
-198 LNIAIVCI
+198 LDIAIVCI

-229 AADGIYVLERKAEG
+229 AADSIYVLERRADG
-243 KPFGQL
+243 KPFGRL

-254 DIPDGS
+254 DLPDGDLP
-260 ISVRF
+260 VRF
-265 DHDTCRWYPV
+265 DHDTCRWYPIAS
-275 TQSDMERELL
+275 SDMERELL
-285 LTDDADEAMSAL
+285 LADEAMSAL

-303 ELIYEGTATELC
+303 ELIYEGTATDLC

-328 SKLSKYKNSLQKLG
+328 SKLSKYKDSLQKLG

-347 EKRNNHKVFTL
+347 EKRNNHKVFIL

-376 LEAMKKPGEQPFV
+376 IDTMKKPGEEPFV
-389 GDSENGLH
+389 GISENGLH

>member
-1 MNHNKKDIAAGRY
+1 MMNWDAFKNHDGTY
-14 YVHNTNSSPSQTV
+14 YVHR
-27 VTEPENKQ
+27 EYNKPMPDAELGQEAEQ
-35 KRKRFKKLKTVS
+35 KRKKFKKLRTVS
-47 GDELMKKTVKPVRF
+47 GDELMKKTVKPARF
-61 VVKDLLPRGL
+61 VVNGLLPRGL

-80 GKSWLMLDLCFSVAA
+80 GKSWLMLDLCFSVAE
-95 GEKFLDFDT
+95 GEKFLDHDT

-110 YLDLEDPETRLL
+110 YLDLEDPESRLI
-122 QRAREIRDV
+122 QRARGIRDV
-131 IPSRFHEATRAGKLG
+131 IPSGFHEATKAGRLG
-146 AGLAEQIEDFV
+146 GGLTEQIEDFV
-157 RDHPDTNLVV
+157 KEHPDTNLVV

-183 GDYQVVSSLKNLADK
+183 GDYAVISALKNLADR
-198 LNIAIVCI
+198 LDIAIVCI

-229 AADGIYVLERKAEG
+229 AADGIYVLERKADG
-243 KPFGQL
+243 KPFGRL

-254 DIPDGS
+254 DLPDGDLP
-260 ISVRF
+260 VRF
-265 DHDTCRWYPV
+265 DHDTCRWYPIAS
-275 TQSDMERELL
+275 SDMERELL
-285 LTDDADEAMSAL
+285 LADEAMSAL

-376 LEAMKKPGEQPFV
+376 PEALKKPGEEPFV
-389 GDSENGLH
+389 GISENGLH